1 MSYCT
6 RAHIEARL
14 PSRTLLHFTDLD
26 QDGVED
32 VGVVDSAIDEASAEV
47 ESYLAVRY
55 PVPVSP
61 VPRVLAGAAT
71 SVAIW
76 NLARGRGYDAESA
89 DKAIRMAYDDA
100 MKWLKALGGGTAQLP
115 SANVGGTTAATA
127 PTPGFKLVT
136 RPPTL
141 IGKLDRYG

>member
-6 RAHIEARL
+6 RANIEARL
-14 PSRTLLHFTDLD
+14 AAATLLHFADLD

-32 VGVVDSAIDEASAEV
+32 VGVVDSAIEEASAEV

-61 VPRVLAGAAT
+61 VPRVLATAAA

-76 NLARGRGYDAESA
+76 NLARGRGYDADSA
-89 DKAIRMAYDDA
+89 DKVIRMAYDDA
-100 MKWLKALGGGTAQLP
+100 MRWLKALSSGAAQLP
-115 SANVGGTTAATA
+115 LANVGGTTAATTPA
-127 PTPGFKLVT
+127 PGFKLVT

-141 IGKLDRYG
+141 IGKLDLYG